1 MTHPNHDNDTHTT
14 TTTTTTTTNPKSD
27 SQPKLDCSDSLST
40 TINKSNKLPMAV
52 DSVEHVKPCQCGTN
66 TTPTATTGLSTSND
80 KTSIITNDKTTT
92 TTVPAASKPSS
103 RISMSY
109 AKLKRDRRKSSK
121 SKNRKHLDRKN
132 RQLLA
137 KVEDTPLPAEQGSW
151 LLRLFESKLFDMPI
165 AISYMFNSKE
175 SGVLAYLG
183 NKLFVS
189 IGKFLFSLIYK
200 LSYFFIT
207 LMPFIKVIPYPTI
220 QQSLCLDPLLLLI
233 CCV

>member
-1 MTHPNHDNDTHTT
+1 MTHPNHDNDTTVT
-14 TTTTTTTTNPKSD
+14 ATNTTNPNSD
-27 SQPKLDCSDSLST
+27 SQQKLDCPDSSST
-40 TINKSNKLPMAV
+40 TKKLPMAV
-52 DSVEHVKPCQCGTN
+52 DSVAHVKPCQCGTT
-66 TTPTATTGLSTSND
+66 TTPTATTGCPTSNN
-80 KTSIITNDKTTT
+80 KTTIITNNKTTT
-92 TTVPAASKPSS
+92 TTVHVPTTKPSS

-137 KVEDTPLPAEQGSW
+137 KVEDVPLPAEQGSW

-175 SGVLAYLG
+175 CGVLAYLG

-189 IGKFLFSLIYK
+189 IKY
-200 LSYFFIT
+200 
-207 LMPFIKVIPYPTI
+207 
-220 QQSLCLDPLLLLI
+220 
-233 CCV
+233 